1 MADEQA
7 KPGFD
12 LHTSPSHLLHRAQQA
27 AVNLSATALSDQG
40 LTLRQFAVLA
50 ALADAEGQSQ
60 ARLVEETGIDR
71 STLAEMVR
79 RMELSGYI
87 KRVIS
92 AEDKRAKAV
101 SLMAKGR
108 KAYEAAL
115 PHVQAADDEL
125 LSMVRSNRR
134 SALIDSLARV
144 AGPLG
149 AEAPAED
156 AAEDAAEEAVKEDV
170 PAKEAKPAAKSK
182 DKPSKTKAAKPEKAP
197 KPAKP
202 AKAEKSA
209 KADKKA
215 DKKKK
220 KKKKKS

>member
-7 KPGFD
+7 KPDFD
-12 LHTSPSHLLHRAQQA
+12 LHTSPSHLLHRAQQS
-27 AVNLSATALSDQG
+27 AVNLSAAALSEQG

-50 ALADAEGQSQ
+50 ALAGAEGQSQ

-87 KRVIS
+87 KRVTA

-108 KAYEAAL
+108 KAYDAAL

-125 LSMVRSNRR
+125 LSMVRANRR

-149 AEAPAED
+149 TDAPVD
-156 AAEDAAEEAVKEDV
+156 DAAEEAAKDEA
-170 PAKEAKPAAKSK
+170 PAKEVAPAAKSK
-182 DKPSKTKAAKPEKAP
+182 SKPSKTKAPKSEKAS

-202 AKAEKSA
+202 AKAEKPA

>member
-7 KPGFD
+7 KQDFD
-12 LHTSPSHLLHRAQQA
+12 LHTSPSHLLHRAQQS
-27 AVNLSATALSDQG
+27 AVNLSAGALSDQG

-50 ALADAEGQSQ
+50 ALAGEDGQSQ
-60 ARLVEETGIDR
+60 ARLVDQTGIDR

-92 AEDKRAKAV
+92 KEDKRAKAV

-108 KAYEAAL
+108 KTYEAAL
-115 PHVQAADDEL
+115 PHVQAADSEL
-125 LSMVRSNRR
+125 LSMIRSNRR

-144 AGPLG
+144 SGSQPGEAAPEPESVETGEAKATSKSDKS
-149 AEAPAED
+149 AE
-156 AAEDAAEEAVKEDV
+156 KSKSK
-170 PAKEAKPAAKSK
+170 PAKSTKSSK
-182 DKPSKTKAAKPEKAP
+182 DS
-197 KPAKP
+197 KP
-202 AKAEKSA
+202 AKAEKAEKPA
-209 KADKKA
+209 KADKSDKKSS
-215 DKKKK
+215 KKKK